1 MLISKRELLG
11 IFKVWESTRKE
22 KLNNILPKKIDI
34 IREMDSIHEKVWSKC
49 LGIIKDNITLNSF
62 NTWFAP
68 IKPIKIINNVLT
80 IQVPSQF
87 FYEWLEEHYIELLKK
102 TIKKELGSDG
112 RLEYSIVMDNTH
124 NSYAK
129 PYTVNAPT
137 LNRKA
142 LKNPPVTM
150 PLDLNKDNGNS
161 VPNPFIIPGLK
172 KLNIHPQ
179 LIESYNFENFVQGD
193 CNRLARSAGLAV
205 GKNPGKTAFNPL
217 LLYSSNGLGKTHL
230 AHAIG
235 IEVKNNFPEKTVL
248 YVSCEQ
254 FTNQFIDSV
263 KNQNQN
269 DFIHFYQMID
279 VLLVDDIH
287 SLAGKPKTQ
296 DVFFHI
302 FNQLHQNGKQ
312 IIITSDQPPV
322 EMKGIEP
329 RLLSRFKWGLSAD
342 LQVPDLETRIAILN
356 KKLYNDGVDMPR
368 NVVELIA
375 NSITSNIREMEGA
388 LISILAQSSMNKK
401 EITMELANSIIQKF
415 VKSTPKE
422 ITIEY
427 IQKVVGDYFNI
438 PIDKINSNTRKREIV
453 QARQLAMFFSKSYT
467 KLSLAAIGSKLGNKD
482 HATVLHACKTVKN
495 LSDTD
500 RNFKKHLDDL
510 ENIIK
515 VKL

>member
-1 MLISKRELLG
+1 MDNTHELI
-11 IFKVWESTRKE
+11 
-22 KLNNILPKKIDI
+22 
-34 IREMDSIHEKVWSKC
+34 WSKC
-49 LGIIKDNITLNSF
+49 LNVIKDNIPQNSF

-68 IKPIKIINNVLT
+68 IKPVKLINNVLT

-87 FYEWLEEHYIELLKK
+87 FYEWLEEHYIELLRK
-102 TIKKELGSDG
+102 TIKKELGVDG
-112 RLEYSIVMDNTH
+112 RLEYSIVMDSAYNHTQ
-124 NSYAK
+124 
-129 PYTVNAPT
+129 PYTIHAPT

-150 PLDLNKDNGNS
+150 PLDLNKDSGKS

-193 CNRLARSAGLAV
+193 CNRLARSAGIAV
-205 GKNPGKTAFNPL
+205 GQNPGKTSFNPL
-217 LLYSSNGLGKTHL
+217 LIYSSSGLGKTHL

-235 IEVKNNFPEKTVL
+235 IEVKNNFPDKTVL

-254 FTNQFIDSV
+254 FTNQFIDAV
-263 KNQNQN
+263 KNSNQN

-279 VLLVDDIH
+279 VLIVDDIH
-287 SLAGKPKTQ
+287 SLANKPKTQ

-302 FNQLHQNGKQ
+302 FNQLHQNSKQ

-342 LQVPDLETRIAILN
+342 LQIPDLETRIAILR
-356 KKLYNDGVDMPR
+356 KKMYNDGVEMPA

-375 NSITSNIREMEGA
+375 SSIDTNIREMEGA
-388 LISILAQSSMNKK
+388 MISILAQSSMNKK
-401 EITMELANSIIQKF
+401 EINTDLANSVIQKF
-415 VKSTPKE
+415 VKSTPRE
-422 ITIEY
+422 ITIEH
-427 IQKVVGDYFNI
+427 IQNTVGEYFNI
-438 PIDKINSNTRKREIV
+438 PVDKINSSTRKREIV
-453 QARQLAMFFSKSYT
+453 QARQLAMFFSKAYT
-467 KLSLAAIGSKLGNKD
+467 KHSLAAIGSKLGKKD

-495 LSDTD
+495 LYDTD
-500 RNFKKHLDDL
+500 RDFKKHFDEL
-510 ENIIK
+510 ENMLK
-515 VKL
+515 VKM